1 MKKSFFA
8 TLALTA
14 AIASAQAQA
23 PAPTQ
28 APAQA
33 PAKTQAQ
40 APAQPKPAVA
50 DSLAKVTADSTAK
63 SAPAAAT
70 TAPAKDSTVAA
81 PTDSL
86 ASVQSAA
93 VQDSA
98 TTAAVDS
105 ATVAAADST
114 VASDSAKVDS
124 TVAAVPDTTTPPV
137 SYLEGT
143 EISGEIQGFIKADNS
158 PYLVVEDLTV
168 EPNTAVII
176 EPGVVFLFMPNTGIH
191 SEGQFIVAG
200 SRANTVIFRS
210 ASSSPKPGDW
220 KGITITGETSSEIRN
235 ANIRD
240 AVAGIAV
247 ENSNLSLQSTNVS
260 NSLSRGLFARNSKV
274 TVTDGSFENNKG
286 AAIHADSYTEL
297 SVKQVNFSGNQV
309 ALYNSPM
316 SITDVESSL
325 LENNDYGILDMG
337 NSFLAFSNSRISKNK
352 TGASADEVLD
362 KSIIE
367 SVSGNETEFN
377 RDFKTVASLLPPNPE
392 IPGVESRPLNQND
405 KIGDWLSQKSADEQ
419 KNDTTAKTWSIIG
432 SVMLGVNYHNVTTLK
447 NKTDSLI
454 VVSGDS
460 IKPGKHYENTFQ
472 VPGLGAE
479 ASAYLLMRS
488 SDGKTIEFNTD
499 LTADSWNH
507 FSPNPVTLSYSDN
520 HNYAVLGDFTKM
532 DGDIYMSSLQL
543 FGAGYRLS
551 LLKNNANQPLFELDG
566 FFGEARK
573 PYLLGERH
581 PYIYNNYIEEGEAQ
595 AQRIAYGAAFKW
607 APLRRFDAKFGFV
620 YADDE
625 LKDPL
630 LRDGS
635 SKTNSTSEPLQQ
647 SMTLYADGNWLFYP
661 GDIELR
667 GQIAV
672 GRSDTTDVV
681 RERAINKVFTDAGLN
696 VSSLSKM
703 RELMNNEAKISSL
716 NLNELEAIFGE
727 NTTLTRGQMRDSLR
741 TLIREAKVVKGDY
754 ESDRDDSRV
763 LGLNWGSQNFA
774 IGASLYWNIYKTTIS
789 GSIKYVGEDFYS
801 AGSAN
806 QLADTREFHGK
817 IEQIITNFWTLN
829 GGYEL
834 DIENAANGGETNL
847 FGLGEGTRWGLFSD
861 SDSKWAEEHELDK
874 GRTKYIQNW
883 RLGSSFKIGSNV
895 NLDVGYNL
903 EYRTQYRPYQLHGDY
918 ILEDGIYRDG
928 WFAARKNR
936 STTEIVDKDRG
947 DTTEVDSARWAEYMR
962 LSSEE
967 YLASKFQER
976 IYRNTWKLDVS
987 LQAFKTLF
995 KVGGRWTVRTDDSK
1009 FYKDE
1014 PIDGINLAD
1023 ETWAKMGYYFGGAN
1037 YFEHSY
1043 PLSATT
1049 KLKRIQNYVSVQPRF
1064 KTYKRDDMKESE
1076 ITIDDE
1082 FEISFL
1088 NRFLIWGISGEFR
1101 YLTVDWEEEDVSMD
1115 ESETDILASTNLRVN
1130 HTKRLYSEWYVGSAL
1145 YLRPDN
1151 ESSEYTDIFGGVRV
1165 NYQF

>member
-1 MKKSFFA
+1 MKKLFLA
-8 TLALTA
+8 TIALTT

-23 PAPTQ
+23 SAQTQTPAQPT
-28 APAQA
+28 PAQA
-33 PAKTQAQ
+33 
-40 APAQPKPAVA
+40 KPAVA
-50 DSLAKVTADSTAK
+50 DSLAKAPEAK
-63 SAPAAAT
+63 PAT
-70 TAPAKDSTVAA
+70 SPAKDSTAA
-81 PTDSL
+81 LSADST
-86 ASVQSAA
+86 ASNIQSAA
-93 VQDSA
+93 VQDST
-98 TTAAVDS
+98 TTAQSDS
-105 ATVAAADST
+105 ATVAATDSLAT
-114 VASDSAKVDS
+114 PASDSTKVDS

-137 SYLEGT
+137 AYLEGT
-143 EISGEIQGFIKADNS
+143 KISGEIQGFFKADNS
-158 PYLVVEDLTV
+158 PYLVTDDLTI

-210 ASSSPKPGDW
+210 AASNPEPGDW
-220 KGITITGETSSEIRN
+220 KGIAITGNASSEIRN

-247 ENSNLSLQSTNVS
+247 ENSTLSLQSTNVT

-274 TVTDGSFENNKG
+274 TVTDGAFENNKG

-297 SVKQVNFSGNQV
+297 SVKQVKFSGNQV
-309 ALYNSPM
+309 ALYSSPM

-325 LENNDYGILDMG
+325 MEGNDYGILDMG
-337 NSFLAFSNSRISKNK
+337 NSFLAFSNSQISKNK
-352 TGASADEVLD
+352 TGASADDVLD
-362 KSIIE
+362 KSIIG
-367 SVSGNETEFN
+367 SVSGNETDFN
-377 RDFKTVASLLPPNPE
+377 RDFKTAASLLPPSPE
-392 IPGVESRPLNQND
+392 IPGVESRPLNTND
-405 KIGDWLSQKSADEQ
+405 KISDWLSQKNSDEQ

-432 SVMLGVNYHNVTTLK
+432 SVMLGGYYHNVTTLK
-447 NKTDSLI
+447 NKSDSSI
-454 VVSGDS
+454 VVSSDT
-460 IKPGKHYENTFQ
+460 INPGKHYENTFQ
-472 VPGLGAE
+472 VPGFGAE
-479 ASAYLLMRS
+479 ASAYMLMRS
-488 SDGKTIEFNTD
+488 SDGKSIEFRTD

-507 FSPNPVTLSYSDN
+507 FSPNPVTLSYADN
-520 HNYAVLGDFTKM
+520 YNYAVLGDFTKM

-581 PYIYNNYIEEGEAQ
+581 PYIYNNYIEDGEAQ
-595 AQRIAYGAAFKW
+595 AQRLAYGASFKW
-607 APLRRFDAKFGFV
+607 APLRRFDAKFGFI
-620 YADDE
+620 YSDDE

-635 SKTNSTSEPLQQ
+635 SKTFSTSEPLQQ

-716 NLNELEAIFGE
+716 NLNELEEIFGE
-727 NTTLTRGQMRDSLR
+727 NTTLTRGEMRDSLR
-741 TLIREAKVVKGDY
+741 TLIREAKVMKGDY
-754 ESDRDDSRV
+754 ESDRDESRV

-817 IEQIITNFWTLN
+817 IEQIITDFWTLN

-834 DIENAANGGETNL
+834 NIENAANGGKTNL
-847 FGLGEGTRWGLFSD
+847 IGLGEGTRWGLFSD
-861 SDSKWAEEHELDK
+861 DDSKWAEEHELDN

-895 NLDVGYNL
+895 NLDLGYNL

-936 STTEIVDKDRG
+936 STTKIEDRG

-987 LQAFKTLF
+987 LQAFKTFF
-995 KVGGRWTVRTDDSK
+995 KVGGRWTIRTDDSK

-1014 PIDGINLAD
+1014 PIDGINLSN

-1043 PLSATT
+1043 PVSATT

-1064 KTYKRDDMKESE
+1064 KSYKRDDMKESE

-1088 NRFLIWGISGEFR
+1088 NRFLILGISGEFR

-1115 ESETDILASTNLRVN
+1115 ESETDILGSTNLRVN

-1145 YLRPDN
+1145 YFRPDN